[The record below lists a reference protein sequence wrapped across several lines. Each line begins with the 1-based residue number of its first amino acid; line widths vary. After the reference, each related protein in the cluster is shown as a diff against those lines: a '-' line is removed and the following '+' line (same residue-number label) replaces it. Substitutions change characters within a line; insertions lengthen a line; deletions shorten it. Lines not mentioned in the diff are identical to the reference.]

1 MSKRPY
7 LSAFDE
13 SNSESE
19 NDVTVLCGCS
29 YPDSRENKKEF
40 GNQTFFGYF
49 CPKSGDGLIKYTQ
62 SVNTAPWIQADVYNN
77 IHLEMNIERFKCQ
90 IRTLPIAMAEGRS
103 RSLHF
108 QDKLF
113 SNPIVTFVEKNNKDV
128 ILVFQVK
135 RNKYFC
141 LFGKEYFNLLN
152 HLVPDITLLQEMRQ
166 EMIKRRHVIDTP
178 DGSVQL
184 DSESTIGITASI
196 TNTESQDGF
205 FPFKS
210 AVVTLE
216 ESIRTFIEEQY
227 FQGERRILAVAE
239 LPLTPMKI
247 SGNFDPQLPFSTIS
261 RRKRTTYSFIQDKA
275 GYVTSHGTH
284 QIWDS
289 KK

>member
-29 YPDSRENKKEF
+29 YPDSREKKKEF

-90 IRTLPIAMAEGRS
+90 LRTLPIAMGEGRS

-113 SNPIVTFVEKNNKDV
+113 SSPIITFVEKTNQDV
-128 ILVFQVK
+128 ILICHVK
-135 RNKYFC
+135 HNKYFC
-141 LFGKEYFNLLN
+141 LFGKEYFELLDHHFN
-152 HLVPDITLLQEMRQ
+152 VNLLQEMRG
-166 EMIKRRHVIDTP
+166 EMIKNRQLLTLESP
-178 DGSVQL
+178 DGRVNIASDEPVGTTTT
-184 DSESTIGITASI
+184 DTITA
-196 TNTESQDGF
+196 QDGF
-205 FPFKS
+205 SPFKS
-210 AVVTLE
+210 AVTELA
-216 ESIRTFIEEQY
+216 TFKDFIEKTY
-227 FQGERRILAVAE
+227 FKIEAVAE
-239 LPLTPMKI
+239 LPLTPMKT